1 MYGRA
6 AISWASKKQA
16 TVALSSVRPQ
26 NCGGR
31 QVADNA
37 SQKGGWRGG
46 SQSPSEGLY
55 AAALSREHVCAC
67 NPSKTIIF

>member
-6 AISWASKKQA
+6 AILWASKKQA
-16 TVALSSVRPQ
+16 TVALSSVRPR

-37 SQKGGWRGG
+37 SRKGGWRGG
-46 SQSPSEGLY
+46 SQSPSEGPY
-55 AAALSREHVCAC
+55 AAAALSREHVRAC
-67 NPSKTIIF
+67 NPSKTIF